1 MLFKGDHSMAKKAK
15 AVPKKR
21 KSEGAA
27 PKAEEGKV
35 LGTVSIPVQVSIFTG
50 DVANFNELV
59 IEWSCL
65 GLSEEPDTITE
76 TSGNGRLLDPKRPPT
91 TSEEGLH
98 VYLDPAQPG
107 GHYGFQFHFGYND
120 AVEARTAAPKS
131 KDEPADDE
139 EEAA

>member
-1 MLFKGDHSMAKKAK
+1 MAKKAK
-15 AVPKKR
+15 AAPPKKR
-21 KSEGAA
+21 ESKGAA

-50 DVANFNELV
+50 DVASFSELV

-91 TSEEGLH
+91 TSDEGLH

-120 AVEARTAAPKS
+120 AVEARAAAPE
-131 KDEPADDE
+131 KDDAAHSDDDWK
-139 EEAA
+139 AA